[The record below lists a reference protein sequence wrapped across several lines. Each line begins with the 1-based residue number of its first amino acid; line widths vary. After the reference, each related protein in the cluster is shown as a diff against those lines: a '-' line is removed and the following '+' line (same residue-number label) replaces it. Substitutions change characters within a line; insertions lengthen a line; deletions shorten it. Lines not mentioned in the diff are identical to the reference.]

1 MTTDFDYSDP
11 PDVLLDKGYA
21 ESKTNIPGA
30 ENKAINSFN
39 YVLEL
44 KDITVQTRA
53 RAFQT
58 SWLFILQSRKLLC
71 SN

>member
-30 ENKAINSFN
+30 ENKVINSFN
-39 YVLEL
+39 YVLE
-44 KDITVQTRA
+44 
-53 RAFQT
+53 
-58 SWLFILQSRKLLC
+58 
-71 SN
+71 